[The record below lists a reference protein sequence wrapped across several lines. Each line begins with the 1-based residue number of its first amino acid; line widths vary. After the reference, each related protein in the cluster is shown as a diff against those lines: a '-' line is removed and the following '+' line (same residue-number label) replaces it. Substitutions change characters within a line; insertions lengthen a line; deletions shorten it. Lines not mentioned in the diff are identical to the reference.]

1 MSVIRSK
8 RFFVMPVFTLA
19 IAFLLLAYP
28 APTLEAAIRGVTIW
42 WDILFPALF
51 PFFLISEMMLGF
63 GLVHF
68 FGTLLDPMMR
78 PLFRV
83 PGIGG
88 FVMAMGF
95 ASGYP
100 VGARLTAQLWEQK
113 MVNREEGERLVAFTT
128 TSDPVFL
135 IGAVSVGFFHDAKL
149 AILLAA
155 AHYGGAVL
163 LGLFMRFHG
172 PRQPSPSPEVNHSG
186 RLLAR
191 ALREMHRARLKDAR
205 PFGTMLQQAIRSSIQ
220 MIFVIGGL
228 VVLFSAVMEVLRQSH
243 ALDFF
248 YASIQA
254 LFQWL
259 SIPAVLADSVVNGF
273 FEVTLGAKA
282 AGEAGGH
289 IPLLYK
295 AMLAAFVLSW
305 GGLSVHGQIVSL
317 LHTTN
322 LRYSPF
328 LMARLVHGL
337 LAAGLTALLWNW
349 LQPEAAP
356 AFLPVL
362 KENVSPQFLHW
373 TWPVPLTLA
382 VLTVLLALLSVLSLI
397 FYRWRRTRH
406 STKV

>member
-1 MSVIRSK
+1 MSGLRSK
-8 RFFVMPVFTLA
+8 PYYIVPVLAAA

-28 APTLEAAIRGVTIW
+28 APTLEAAVRGVSIW

-68 FGTLLDPMMR
+68 FGALLDPMMR

-113 MVNREEGERLVAFTT
+113 LVNREEGERLVAFTT

-135 IGAVSVGFFHDAKL
+135 IGAVSVGFFHNAKL
-149 AILLAA
+149 AVLLAA
-155 AHYGGAVL
+155 AHYGSAVL
-163 LGLFMRFHG
+163 VGLIMRFHG
-172 PRQPSPSPEVNHSG
+172 PNKPDSHAGDKSSG
-186 RLLAR
+186 SIFVR
-191 ALREMHRARLKDAR
+191 ALREMHNARLKDGR
-205 PFGTMLQQAIRSSIQ
+205 PFGTMLRQAVESSLR

-228 VVLFSAVMEVLRQSH
+228 VVFFSAIMEVLRHSH
-243 ALDFF
+243 ALDLF
-248 YASIQA
+248 YASVQSI
-254 LFQWL
+254 FQWL
-259 SIPAVLADSVVNGF
+259 TIPPVLSDSLVNGF

-282 AGEAGGH
+282 AGEAGAQ
-289 IPLLYK
+289 IPLLFK
-295 AMLAAFVLSW
+295 TILASFVLAW

-322 LRYSPF
+322 IRYTPF
-328 LMARLVHGL
+328 LTARLLHGL
-337 LAAGLTALLWNW
+337 LASLMTVVLWKG
-349 LQPEAAP
+349 LQPAAAP
-356 AFLPVL
+356 AFLPATAPDF
-362 KENVSPQFLHW
+362 SPAAFHW
-373 TWPVPLTLA
+373 TWPIPMTLIGF
-382 VLTVLLALLSVLSLI
+382 VLLLGVMCLAALL
-397 FYRWRRTRH
+397 H
-406 STKV
+406 SIWEKLGRAGR